1 MKGNQL
7 FVKLQNSFRVI
18 NFQLI
23 KTKAIAFI
31 IVLTTF
37 SCTDRSKKVEQVENK
52 QSVSIE
58 SENKPAN
65 YAQDISY
72 FAFKPDTLT
81 NFKLVGFDLTDAY
94 QIDLN
99 KIVAG
104 YDQTVNPDY
113 EKDWGDK
120 LLLLNNK
127 DEVLFKS
134 KGVGDVYLF
143 EPNFYKNGINDKII
157 IVCQLAYEYFFG
169 GEVFLYENGRVEY
182 VGNIDIDGKNE
193 ETSLID
199 ILKVNEK
206 NNRIVF
212 TFNSD
217 SVTYKPANEA
227 IILRNNNIRYEYNDK
242 KMKLIK

>member
-1 MKGNQL
+1 MKVNPL
-7 FVKLQNSFRVI
+7 LVKLQNSYRVI
-18 NFQLI
+18 NFQQI
-23 KTKAIAFI
+23 KMKAIAFI
-31 IVLTTF
+31 VVLTVF
-37 SCTDRSKKVEQVENK
+37 SCTDTSKKLKNVKEK
-52 QSVSIE
+52 HSVSIE
-58 SENKPAN
+58 SKNKPAN
-65 YAQDISY
+65 YRQDIKY
-72 FAFKPDTLT
+72 FEFKPDTLT
-81 NFKLVGFDLTDAY
+81 TFKLVGFDLTDAY
-94 QIDLN
+94 QIGLN

-113 EKDWGDK
+113 DKDWGDK
-120 LLLLNNK
+120 LLLLNDK

-143 EPNFYKNGINDKII
+143 EPHFYKNGTNNKIV

-169 GEVFLYENGRVEY
+169 GEVFLYENEKIEY
-182 VGNIDIDGKNE
+182 VGNIDIDGKYE

-199 ILKVNEK
+199 ILKVIE
-206 NNRIVF
+206 NNDGLVF

-227 IILRNNNIRYEYNDK
+227 IILRNKNIRYEYKNK

>member
-1 MKGNQL
+1 MKTNTISL
-7 FVKLQNSFRVI
+7 KLKNNHRVI
-18 NFQLI
+18 NFHLI
-23 KTKAIAFI
+23 KKAVALV
-31 IVLTTF
+31 IVLTIF
-37 SCTDRSKKVEQVENK
+37 SCTDTSKKVKKVKEK
-52 QSVSIE
+52 QSASIGNE
-58 SENKPAN
+58 KKSAN
-65 YAQDISY
+65 YSQHINY
-72 FAFKPDTLT
+72 LEFKPDTLT
-81 NFKLVGFDLTDAY
+81 NFKLVGFDLTDTY
-94 QIDLN
+94 QIGLN

-143 EPNFYKNGINDKII
+143 EPHFYKNGTNSKIV

-169 GEVFLYENGRVEY
+169 GEVFLYENEKIEY
-182 VGNIDIDGKNE
+182 VGNIDVDGKHE
-193 ETSLID
+193 ETRLID
-199 ILKVNEK
+199 ILKVNED
-206 NNRIVF
+206 NDGLVF

-217 SVTYKPANEA
+217 SITYKPANEA
-227 IILRNNNIRYEYNDK
+227 IILKNNNIRYEYKDK

>member
-1 MKGNQL
+1 MKVNPL
-7 FVKLQNSFRVI
+7 LVKFQDSYRVI
-18 NFQLI
+18 SFQLI
-23 KTKAIAFI
+23 KKAMAFI
-31 IVLTTF
+31 IVLNVV
-37 SCTDRSKKVEQVENK
+37 SCTDTSKKVKKVKEK
-52 QSVSIE
+52 QSVSIK

-65 YAQDISY
+65 YPQDIS
-72 FAFKPDTLT
+72 FFEFKPDTLT
-81 NFKLVGFDLTDAY
+81 NFKLIGFDVTDAY
-94 QIDLN
+94 QIGLN
-99 KIVAG
+99 KIIIG

-113 EKDWGDK
+113 DKDWGDK

-143 EPNFYKNGINDKII
+143 EPHFYKNGTNNKIV

-169 GEVFLYENGRVEY
+169 GEVFLYENEKIDY
-182 VGNIDIDGKNE
+182 VGNIDIDGKYE

-199 ILKVNEK
+199 ILKVNE
-206 NNRIVF
+206 NNDGLVF

-227 IILRNNNIRYEYNDK
+227 IILKNNNIRYEYKGK